1 MATTKSAKK
10 RIISSRKRAER
21 NKAVRSR
28 IKRLAKRVRE
38 AVDAAKAQSALRTAF
53 SVIDRAARKRL
64 IPWNRAARLKS
75 QLAKRVSKL
84 VG

>member
-21 NKAVRSR
+21 NKAARSR

-38 AVDAAKAQSALRTAF
+38 ASDVGKAEAALRTAF

-75 QLAKRVSKL
+75 QLAQK
-84 VG
+84 VGGLAG